1 MLVVQKFGGSSLAGA
16 ERLRRAANIC
26 LDARKRGNDVV
37 AVVSAMGNTT
47 DELEDLAM
55 KICAVPPARE
65 MDALMTT
72 GEQQSAAL
80 MAIMLEGLGVPA
92 RSFTGWQAGLF
103 TDRRHGEARI
113 GVIAPGRIN
122 AALAEG
128 VIPVVSGYQGVSS
141 SGDITALGRGGSDT
155 TAAAL
160 AAALGAEKC
169 EIYTDV
175 DGIYTADPRLVRD
188 ARRLARIDYRDMLR
202 LARAGS
208 QVLHPRSVELALL
221 ERVELTLKSSF
232 TPGEGSLVCAL
243 AEDERP
249 DFAGATRSVQEREV
263 SLVGKAASAEVLSV
277 LVRRLGES
285 GIQVLGGSVSEGCVA
300 VKVAPTQLD
309 EALAAAHGFVVNDR
323 PPAT

>member
-1 MLVVQKFGGSSLAGA
+1 MLIVQKFGGSSLAGP
-16 ERLRRAANIC
+16 ERLRRAAGIC
-26 LDARKRGNDVV
+26 LNARDKGNAVV
-37 AVVSAMGNTT
+37 AVVSAMGSTT
-47 DELEDLAM
+47 DELEELAM
-55 KICAVPPARE
+55 KICAAPPARE

-80 MAIMLEGLGVPA
+80 MAITLEGLGARA
-92 RSFTGWQAGLF
+92 RSLTGWQAGIF
-103 TDRRHGEARI
+103 TDRKHGDSRI
-113 GVIAPGRIN
+113 GVIAPGRIK

-141 SGDITALGRGGSDT
+141 TGDITALGRGGSDT

-160 AAALGAEKC
+160 AAALGAESC

-175 DGIYTADPRLVRD
+175 DGIYTADPRLVAG
-188 ARRLARIDYRDMLR
+188 ARRLERIDYRDMLR

-221 ERVELTLKSSF
+221 ERVELRVKSSF
-232 TPGEGSLVCAL
+232 ADGEGTLVCAL
-243 AEDERP
+243 SESERP
-249 DFAGATRSVQEREV
+249 DIAGVTKSVQEREV
-263 SLVGKAASAEVLSV
+263 SLVGRATSAELLSA

-300 VKVAPTQLD
+300 VKVAPMQLN
-309 EALAAAHGFVVNDR
+309 EALITAHGFAVKD
-323 PPAT
+323 